1 MFTLAGIVA
10 IVSTLV
16 AAAGSPALASA
27 PADTREHLVSG
38 VASALGEATCSEDW
52 SRVDWCEPVWPAAR
66 VRELAALVVTV
77 GRYESG
83 LDPRIGATRC
93 RLSRKECDAEVGP
106 GGRLRAG
113 SVGYFQLKRFHF
125 TSAELREVLSGAGEW
140 SVYLQAR
147 AAARTLAGAANAC
160 RGVSDF
166 RAAFSGYATGG
177 STLAKRCFWRDA
189 AKREATA
196 RWLLSL
202 PSASAPVN
210 REAARLEPPAVAA
223 RD

>member
-1 MFTLAGIVA
+1 MSLAALV
-10 IVSTLV
+10 VSLV
-16 AAAGSPALASA
+16 QAAASPRLAA
-27 PADTREHLVSG
+27 NPDAQAALVSG
-38 VASALGEATCSEDW
+38 VSSALGEATCSEQW
-52 SRVDWCEPVWPAAR
+52 SGVDDCRPVWPAAR

-93 RLSRKECDAEVGP
+93 RLDAGECDPKGP
-106 GGRLRAG
+106 KGQRYAG
-113 SVGYFQLKRFHF
+113 SLGYFQVGRFLLTRH
-125 TSAELREVLSGAGEW
+125 ELREVLSGAGEW

-147 AAARTLAGAANAC
+147 TAIRALVGAAGAC
-160 RGVSDF
+160 RGVSSEF

-177 STLAKRCFWRDA
+177 QSLSGRCFWRDA

-196 RWLLSL
+196 RWLLS
-202 PSASAPVN
+202 
-210 REAARLEPPAVAA
+210 AVAA